1 MKTRNN
7 ENLRRKK
14 VKRAGRTRKGKQTR
28 RKRLGKDRRKTMR
41 GGSTEIISIPLIYI
55 VAGMAAMIAGSTLS
69 GLDKKIDNDGGPVLN
84 IPNPLGP
91 LIANIIPPGDNSDKT
106 SRDTP
111 KSEQPKS
118 EQPKSEQPKSEQPK
132 SEQPKSTGSSDNNY
146 AKLRDRN
153 IDMIGKKYE
162 LVEMVMDGPGS
173 GDKNVATRKDRT
185 LKKNQAAFES
195 APDDNGKE
203 LENIYSD
210 LKKFIASDENNPDK
224 IYEQEIDKLKSKDMS
239 DADIKT
245 EKDKIAKKRDKIN
258 DYLKKND
265 LI

>member
-41 GGSTEIISIPLIYI
+41 GGSTEIISIPLIYL
-55 VAGMAAMIAGSTLS
+55 VAGMAAMIAGSNLS

-91 LIANIIPPGDNSDKT
+91 LIANIMPPCDNSDKT
-106 SRDTP
+106 SRDT
-111 KSEQPKS
+111 
-118 EQPKSEQPKSEQPK
+118 PKSEQPKSEQPK

-162 LVEMVMDGPGS
+162 LIEMVMDGPGI
-173 GDKNVATRKDRT
+173 GDKNVAIRKDRT

-210 LKKFIASDENNPDK
+210 LKKSIASEENNPNK

-239 DADIKT
+239 DDDIKT

>member
-14 VKRAGRTRKGKQTR
+14 VKRTGRTRKGKQTR
-28 RKRLGKDRRKTMR
+28 RTRLGKDRRKTMR

-91 LIANIIPPGDNSDKT
+91 LIANIMPPGDNSDKT
-106 SRDTP
+106 SRYT
-111 KSEQPKS
+111 
-118 EQPKSEQPKSEQPK
+118 PKSEQPK

-173 GDKNVATRKDRT
+173 GDKNVASRKDRT

>member
-14 VKRAGRTRKGKQTR
+14 VKRTGRTRKGKQTR
-28 RKRLGKDRRKTMR
+28 RTRLGKDRRKTMR

-55 VAGMAAMIAGSTLS
+55 VAGMAAMIAGSSLS

-91 LIANIIPPGDNSDKT
+91 LIANIMPPGDNSDKT
-106 SRDTP
+106 SRYT
-111 KSEQPKS
+111 
-118 EQPKSEQPKSEQPK
+118 PKSEQPK

-146 AKLRDRN
+146 TKLKDRN

-162 LVEMVMDGPGS
+162 LVELITDGPGTGEDS
-173 GDKNVATRKDRT
+173 APNRKIKA
-185 LKKNQAAFES
+185 LKKNQEAFES
-195 APDDNGKE
+195 APNDNGKE
-203 LENIYSD
+203 LENIYSEI
-210 LKKFIASDENNPDK
+210 KKFISREDNNPNK
-224 IYEQEIDKLKSKDMS
+224 IYESEVAKINNKDISEDDK
-239 DADIKT
+239 KT
-245 EKDKIAKKRDKIN
+245 EKDKSAKKRDKIN
-258 DYLKKND
+258 DYLKKNN